1 MSLLSL
7 MFYNMWIV
15 VITADLV
22 VIDLDV
28 CKKKQTRPTTWSV
41 SFASFNL
48 FLALSYLDSNQDKQ
62 NQNLLCYHYTIGQ
75 SLCASFRKSAA
86 KLVFFICLCKL
97 FVEILWK
104 SVTNTLSEP
113 YSAISKK

>member
-28 CKKKQTRPTTWSV
+28 CKKNKVKYLQFHLNV
-41 SFASFNL
+41 L
-48 FLALSYLDSNQDKQ
+48 QFLRNIIEKENSYGF
-62 NQNLLCYHYTIGQ
+62 H
-75 SLCASFRKSAA
+75 
-86 KLVFFICLCKL
+86 
-97 FVEILWK
+97 
-104 SVTNTLSEP
+104 
-113 YSAISKK
+113 

>member
-28 CKKKQTRPTTWSV
+28 CKKSKRDRP
-41 SFASFNL
+41 
-48 FLALSYLDSNQDKQ
+48 
-62 NQNLLCYHYTIGQ
+62 HGQ
-75 SLCASFRKSAA
+75 SRLLHSI
-86 KLVFFICLCKL
+86 FF
-97 FVEILWK
+97 
-104 SVTNTLSEP
+104 
-113 YSAISKK
+113 